1 MAIKLR
7 AWGTALRFLR
17 LESGQNTFEYLLVIG
32 AFAVLF
38 AFALLTGFQQIFHQ
52 FIGILCPSVD
62 PVGSSEV
69 GQCLGG

>member
-1 MAIKLR
+1 VSGA
-7 AWGTALRFLR
+7 ALRLLR
-17 LESGQNTFEYLLVIG
+17 PESGQNTFEYLLVIG

-62 PVGSSEV
+62 PVGSSGV